1 LFSNLIIDSEK
12 PVLIAGPTASGKSA
26 LAAWLAERH
35 DGVIINADAL
45 QVYACWR
52 VLTAR
57 PDAAEETRLPHRLYG
72 HVACDHIYSVGQ
84 WLAEVKPLLTG
95 ADGRLPIIVG
105 GTGLYFTALTEG
117 LAEIPPVSP
126 GWRKQSQAFLADRGV
141 AALFDD
147 LAAADA
153 ASAARIDR
161 HNPKRVQRAWE
172 VLKSTGRGI
181 AAWQAETPPPLLP
194 LTHSNALV
202 LNAPPE
208 WLSPRIERR
217 FQAML
222 KDGALDECR
231 ANRKDWNPDSPAAQA
246 IGARAL
252 IAYLD
257 GKTDLATASAEACT
271 QTRQYAKRQRSWF
284 RARMSGWHRLD
295 PSG

>member
-1 LFSNLIIDSEK
+1 M
-12 PVLIAGPTASGKSA
+12 LIAGPTASGKSA
-26 LAAWLAERH
+26 LAAGLAERH
-35 DGVIINADAL
+35 DGVIVNADAL

-57 PDAAEETRLPHRLYG
+57 PDAAEESRLPHRLYG
-72 HVACDHIYSVGQ
+72 HVPCHLGYSVGQ
-84 WLAEVKPLLTG
+84 WLAEVKPLLAG
-95 ADGRLPIIVG
+95 GDGRLPIIVG

-126 GWRKQSQAFLADRGV
+126 GWRAKSQAFLAARGV

-194 LTHSNALV
+194 LANCNALV
-202 LNAPPE
+202 VNAPPE
-208 WLSPRIERR
+208 WLSPRIEGR

-231 ANRKDWNPDSPAAQA
+231 ANQKDWNPDSPAAQA

-252 IAYLD
+252 MAYLD
-257 GKTDLATASAEACT
+257 GETDLAAASAEVCT

-284 RARMSGWHRLD
+284 RARMSAWQQLD
-295 PSG
+295 ATG